1 MSAHEGRGNPVGPK
15 RCQRFKAI
23 ADRLD
28 KAIGAEKY
36 KSENLPNKRQRAAA
50 RREWEEGN
58 RVKSKTLNA
67 HVDSCLICDP
77 LQTRPVHCPS
87 YTQQAVQMDRQLEA
101 ANRQMQDAEDIQEK
115 TLAQI
120 AISRASNGKEVVLIA
135 HVLECSM
142 CE

>member
-1 MSAHEGRGNPVGPK
+1 MGPK

-23 ADRLD
+23 GDRLD

-58 RVKSKTLNA
+58 QVKGKTLNA

-77 LQTRPVHCPS
+77 LQTQPAHCPS
-87 YTQQAVQMDRQLEA
+87 YTRYVDQFDRQLEA
-101 ANRQMQDAEDIQEK
+101 ANQQMRDAEDIQEK

-135 HVLECSM
+135 HVLECSV